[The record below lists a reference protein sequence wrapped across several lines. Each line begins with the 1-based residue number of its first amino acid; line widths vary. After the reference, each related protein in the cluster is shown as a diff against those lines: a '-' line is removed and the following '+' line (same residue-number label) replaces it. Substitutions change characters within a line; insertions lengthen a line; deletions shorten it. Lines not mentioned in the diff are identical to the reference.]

1 MAAARV
7 GLRHRGALHVFAA
20 HRTIRGTL
28 RSMRRFLRLGS
39 CTVLI
44 AMMASWSGQA
54 TAQGAPAA
62 PRKDDPFAFFGEIGR
77 VLAVTERLYVEP
89 VERKRLLEGA
99 LRGMV
104 EKLDPHSAWLDAKEY
119 RELVE
124 ETEGKFGGV
133 GIEVDLRGD
142 VLTVVAPI
150 EGGPAERAGIKSG
163 ERILAVDGQSVE
175 MVGLEKMVSRL
186 RGEPGT
192 SVTLLIA
199 PAKPKEPKEK
209 ELSKDEPK
217 PAPATTVVVKPRTV
231 QLRREIIHVPSV
243 SKKAL
248 AEGVGYIRLKQ
259 FQEGTH
265 LEFLRALASLRNE
278 AKQAGRPGPRALL
291 LDLRSNPGGLVD
303 EAVAIADEFLDDGVI
318 LTMRARGRITE
329 TIVASRGGAAIKL
342 PVVLVMNEWSA
353 SAAELFAGALQDPKR
368 AAVVGV
374 DSFGKGVVQTI
385 LELPGGTALKLTTAR
400 YYTPNGHAVQADG
413 IHPDRVAV
421 ATPADPS
428 DVYPIVRERDLPN
441 AMSGDGKQN
450 PVQAP
455 REGYSGQPGEYAV
468 ARDVPEDP
476 RKGDDGML
484 RIAFEELLRRAK

>member
-1 MAAARV
+1 M
-7 GLRHRGALHVFAA
+7 LALALA
-20 HRTIRGTL
+20 PT
-28 RSMRRFLRLGS
+28 
-39 CTVLI
+39 
-44 AMMASWSGQA
+44 
-54 TAQGAPAA
+54 TALAA
-62 PRKDDPFAFFGEIGR
+62 PTGATRGNDDPFAFLGELGR
-77 VLAVTERLYVEP
+77 VLAVTERMYVEP
-89 VERKRLLEGA
+89 VDRKRLLEGA

-104 EKLDPHSAWLDAKEY
+104 DKLDPHSAWLDAKEY
-119 RELVE
+119 RELIE

-175 MVGLEKMVSRL
+175 MIGLDKMVTRL

-192 SVTLLIA
+192 SVSLLIA
-199 PAKPKEPKEK
+199 PAKPKEKDKEK
-209 ELSKDEPK
+209 KEG
-217 PAPATTVVVKPRTV
+217 TTVVVKPRTV

-243 SKKAL
+243 SKKLL
-248 AEGVGYIRLKQ
+248 AEGVFYVRLKQ

-265 LEFLRALASLRNE
+265 LEFLRAVGALRTE
-278 AKQAGRPGPRALL
+278 AKQSGKGEPRGILV
-291 LDLRSNPGGLVD
+291 DLRSNPGGLVD
-303 EAVAIADEFLDDGVI
+303 EAVAIADEFLDGGTV
-318 LTMRARGRITE
+318 LTMRARGRISE
-329 TIVASRGGAAIKL
+329 EIVATRGGAVTSV
-342 PVVLVMNEWSA
+342 PVVLIMNEWSA

-368 AAVVGV
+368 AKVVGV

-421 ATPADPS
+421 AKPTDPA
-428 DVYPIVRERDLPN
+428 DVYPILRERDLPN

-450 PVQAP
+450 PTQAP
-455 REGYSGQPGEYAV
+455 REEYSGQPGEYAV
-468 ARDVPEDP
+468 ARDVPIDP
-476 RKGDDGML
+476 RKGEDGML
-484 RIAFEELLRRAK
+484 KIAFEELLRSVR